1 MSINPQIP
9 GGREGTRP
17 HRPSQ
22 APAAPAGAVEAEGV
36 VAGVVAARAV
46 DNPTAVSPGSATL
59 PVRGPTPEVVR
70 GPERARPLRRLT
82 RAVPTAQALRKVPPA
97 RRVLAIVVVLAA
109 TLSAHGGSVS
119 AAAAGSLASP
129 RAATVARSATATGA
143 VAAPGSPT
151 AAGPGPAAVAPANLG
166 AQPGV
171 APVDQV
177 PVAPPQ
183 VRATAVILADEATG
197 QVLFERN
204 AGSARAM
211 ASTTKVMTA
220 LLALERLDER
230 KVVVIG
236 SGPPKVREESLALR
250 QGERLTVRQLLLGL
264 MLKSAN
270 DAGVAL
276 AEAVDGSE
284 AAFIRRMNRKA
295 AALRLSATH
304 YVTPYGLDRPG
315 HQTSARDL
323 ARLWEVAMR
332 RADFRALV
340 ATKAARLPGGPL
352 SLRRFVTTNQLLG
365 SYRWTVGGKT
375 GFTNRAGRCLVA
387 SASRG
392 GRRLVAVALGSPNAF
407 PDVQALFEYGFSK
420 FVRVRLAQRGQAVS
434 ATSGGPATLQ
444 VDTDADAV
452 VRLDRLDE
460 VRLALPEG
468 VTTGTTSAWLTG
480 GGRPLVRVRLA
491 PLPAGGAGPTS
502 TLPPPPTV
510 SSVAPSTTGPGVATG
525 AGGPLATTLSADAT
539 VKPWPV
545 PPGAPAPTID
555 PFLRRGPP

>member
-1 MSINPQIP
+1 M
-9 GGREGTRP
+9 
-17 HRPSQ
+17 
-22 APAAPAGAVEAEGV
+22 
-36 VAGVVAARAV
+36 AGVVAAPAV
-46 DNPTAVSPGSATL
+46 DNPTASSPGSATL
-59 PVRGPTPEVVR
+59 PVR

-97 RRVLAIVVVLAA
+97 RRVLAVVVVLAA

-129 RAATVARSATATGA
+129 GAATVARSATATGA

-468 VTTGTTSAWLTG
+468 VATGTTSAWLTG
-480 GGRPLVRVRLA
+480 GGRRLVRVRLA

-502 TLPPPPTV
+502 TLLPPPTV
-510 SSVAPSTTGPGVATG
+510 SSVAPSTTGPGVAAG